1 MEVAALILWG
11 SDIRETVI
19 FLRRTHVSLEQIKI
33 LECGRVPCDLEH
45 VSKLENWSSPEKTDI
60 VMRNFSF
67 ETRRAHIG

>member
-1 MEVAALILWG
+1 MKGNRKKNI
-11 SDIRETVI
+11 SKNN
-19 FLRRTHVSLEQIKI
+19 LEQIKI